1 MPKPGIIKSIL
12 AKHDRDKSLLI
23 EIVRDVQAALGWV
36 SPAAIAEIAGALD
49 VSKVDVEGAAK
60 AYVLSIR
67 GYHWDLGAGL
77 SPQAEENLNLALDL
91 VQKFLDTI

>member
-36 SPAAIAEIAGALD
+36 SPAAIA
-49 VSKVDVEGAAK
+49 
-60 AYVLSIR
+60 
-67 GYHWDLGAGL
+67 
-77 SPQAEENLNLALDL
+77 
-91 VQKFLDTI
+91 